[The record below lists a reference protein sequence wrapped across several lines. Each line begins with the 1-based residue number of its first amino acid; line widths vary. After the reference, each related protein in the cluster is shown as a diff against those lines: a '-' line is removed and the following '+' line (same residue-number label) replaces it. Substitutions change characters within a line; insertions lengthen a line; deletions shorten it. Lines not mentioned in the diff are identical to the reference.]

1 MAQPAITRRPGH
13 WSSASRQSSCA
24 IAYEQVAATMRT
36 DCTFR
41 LGWLPIALV
50 LAVPAVPD
58 ADAPVEDAPGW
69 SVDGLVEP
77 VVPVLLLDPD
87 FIELSTVPET
97 STLCPT

>member
-1 MAQPAITRRPGH
+1 LL
-13 WSSASRQSSCA
+13 
-24 IAYEQVAATMRT
+24 YEQVAATMRT

-41 LGWLPIALV
+41 LGWLPIEVV
-50 LAVPAVPD
+50 LDVPAVPAVED
-58 ADAPVEDAPGW
+58 EPVEDEPGW
-69 SVDGLVEP
+69 SVEGLVEP